1 VLSWL
6 VQLWAKHVAAKAQ
19 VLRLSTAPQF
29 AISLP
34 RCVRL
39 EVLEQQTTA
48 QQGRAMRVNAEVA
61 PRQQG
66 VLSPADQSSERLFAS
81 YARSR
86 TDSDGYGA
94 FSPPSPGT
102 PVTPR
107 LGSGVGPAPGPAL
120 VGSSSLAQAGGLLGS
135 ATFASAAGFAGGF
148 GAGLNQPAATQ
159 GAGSA
164 ARPPQ
169 VGWHNTTSCLRK

>member
-1 VLSWL
+1 MLSN
-6 VQLWAKHVAAKAQ
+6 KH
-19 VLRLSTAPQF
+19 SH
-29 AISLP
+29 
-34 RCVRL
+34 
-39 EVLEQQTTA
+39 
-48 QQGRAMRVNAEVA
+48 
-61 PRQQG
+61 
-66 VLSPADQSSERLFAS
+66 AS
-81 YARSR
+81 CTRSR

-120 VGSSSLAQAGGLLGS
+120 VGSSSLAQSGGLPGS
-135 ATFASAAGFAGGF
+135 ATFAIAAGFAGGF
-148 GAGLNQPAATQ
+148 GAGVNQPAATH

-169 VGWHNTTSCLRK
+169 VGWHDTMSCFT